1 EYYTPPPFSARGGGV
16 TRIHS
21 GRHLSAPTAPGALVA
36 CAARLRGGLLIPPR
50 FYSPRWRGSPDS
62 FRASPCSCYRT
73 WRSRRQRWGVPR
85 GDPDPPALKEEP
97 ASRRLSLNAGV
108 EWTKGPSGPG
118 RRFPA
123 PPERRSRLP
132 HALDPRWGRTC
143 QWSAPARPP
152 PPAWRSSCLR
162 QTR

>member
-85 GDPDPPALKEEP
+85 GDPDPPAHFFP
-97 ASRRLSLNAGV
+97 TAAG
-108 EWTKGPSGPG
+108 KAGIIPG
-118 RRFPA
+118 IKMQLR
-123 PPERRSRLP
+123 P
-132 HALDPRWGRTC
+132 HLAL
-143 QWSAPARPP
+143 SAPSLT
-152 PPAWRSSCLR
+152 RSAGYSR
-162 QTR
+162 